1 MIEYFQYTGTNK
13 DSDDL
18 YNIGS
23 LSFLGGS
30 IGNNNQFYN
39 QVFVDGQT
47 LLEDDFAITTI
58 GQQIQTIE
66 HSGDYYLSQYILSN
80 SGSYF
85 NLSGSK
91 NLHYDFMQSGK
102 RPFFES
108 SSFESLITGFS
119 GQVLNTLSGDL
130 VFING
135 IKLTS
140 GENYIEDVNG
150 NFEWID
156 SEEDFGGIIFSMPNS
171 FEKITTGQYDI
182 LNESFKVGATVAYLN
197 GVRLYRED
205 FLETSSVVSTL
216 IETGYENKLIF
227 SPKLTEQII
236 FF

>member
-1 MIEYFQYTGTNK
+1 MIEYFQYTGLSK

-18 YNIGS
+18 YNQGNI
-23 LSFLGGS
+23 SFFGAS
-30 IGNNNQFYN
+30 IGNSNKFSN

-47 LLEDDFAITTI
+47 LLEDDFVETQIS
-58 GQQIQTIE
+58 QQISTIE
-66 HSGDYYLSQYILSN
+66 NSGDYYLDGLTLKN
-80 SGSYF
+80 SGSNYQF
-85 NLSGSK
+85 LDNEY
-91 NLHYDFMQSGK
+91 LHYDLIESGK

-108 SSFESLITGFS
+108 SSFSVLITGFS
-119 GQVLNTLSGDL
+119 GQVLDTLSGDF

-140 GENYIEDVNG
+140 GENYVENIDG

-171 FEKITTGQYDI
+171 FEKIKTGQYDI
-182 LNESFKVGATVAYLN
+182 FGEYFKKNTTVAYLN

-205 FLETSSVVSTL
+205 FLETSTMASL
-216 IETGYENKLIF
+216 IETGLENKIIF
-227 SPKLTEQII
+227 SPDSEEEII